1 MALLKTN
8 TGIGTTN
15 PTSALHVIGDV
26 LVTGVVT
33 ATTFNGNINAGV
45 GTITTFTSTNSTITN
60 LTNTRLTSG
69 IGTIN
74 NVISNFN
81 NTGVG
86 TVNILNTGIGTIN
99 NLNSTILNVSG
110 VGSIATLYSPT
121 ANINVGVIT
130 DLTNTRFTSGVSTI
144 TDLTNTRLTS
154 GVGTITNLTGTN
166 ATLTRIDSTHINAGI
181 VTANQ
186 LSTGASGVG
195 ININNNS
202 ITGPSS
208 IVIDPAGVGDNT
220 GAVRIKGD
228 LYVDGDQFY
237 VNSGT
242 IELAD
247 LRVGIATTVGS
258 NMLLDGGG
266 IGIGSTNILKT
277 FTYNYASDSLKSSE
291 NLDIAV
297 GKTYKIDGTDVL
309 SSNTLGSGVIYSSL
323 QYLGTL
329 NNLNVSGL
337 STLPTLVGT
346 YATITEIDNVRFLS
360 GISSITDLYA
370 SNGYINVGIVTN
382 ISGTNLNYTGVG
394 TIATLNSTQTNLTNL
409 NVSGISTLADIR
421 AQRVTVTGI
430 VTANSFRP
438 TSGYIQA
445 ADGTNSFYI
454 YNTTGN
460 VSFQGTIGVNQINNG
475 GGFQVITFNHIDTRL
490 TGNLNVAGV
499 TTSSVFNGNIYSLGV
514 STFRNGPVLIGT
526 GSSTG
531 TPSQRLQVADGVY
544 ISGNLG
550 VGVTNPSSKLHI
562 DGDEL
567 VTGVIT
573 ATTFNGQIN
582 AGVSTLGIST
592 AINLT
597 TQQLIVS
604 GLSTFVGVATFQN
617 DVYINGDL
625 YVTDDLVLDEL
636 TAHNINITGVGTI
649 FNLIS
654 TAATI
659 ATFDSTTSTITDLSN
674 TRLTSG
680 IATITDLNV
689 TNSTFNNLNTTNLNT
704 VTGVVTT
711 ISGTNV
717 TYTNSDFINLN
728 ADYGYIDVGIVTA
741 ITGTYLNYTGVG
753 TVTTFDSDTASINN
767 LSSDYINVGVAT
779 ATILSSG
786 IGTITDLNNT
796 LLNVSGV
803 ATITTLNSTNLT
815 STNSDFTNLNADI
828 ANIDVGIVT
837 DISGTN
843 LTYTGVGTIATLD
856 TTNGTIDYLTNT
868 DLTVSGI
875 ATIQNLDVQGE
886 FDVYDATATFHN
898 DVFIAGNLSIGGT
911 ATAIIAQDLR
921 VLDKE
926 ITLGITT
933 DAFNNDVS
941 NDVTAN
947 HGGISI
953 ASTVG
958 YPLVDLTLAGFSSLP
973 KTYKQL
979 MWVAANS
986 YGVGTTDAWMFNYA
1000 VGVGSTQVPNNVRLA
1015 VGNVQITDKQINAD
1029 TLEVSRLTSGIA
1041 TITGADIGNLHSN
1054 NIYSQTGVVTDI
1066 SGTRLNYTGVGTIT
1080 TFNST
1085 NASITSLDLQRLTVA
1100 GISTFTNGPVLI
1112 GSGSQTGTFNQTLQV
1127 TGGAY
1132 ISTYVGIG
1140 YTNPFSNLAIYDSNG
1155 SWISLV
1161 DPGQSSSAF
1170 ENNNGTLYIRAE
1182 QGAGNSRIVFQTGTS
1197 NYEQRPSVSGSDR
1210 VEIDSLG
1217 NLLVNMGTPT
1227 GVSNQ
1232 RLQVTGG
1239 AYVSGN
1245 TGIGISTPTSKLQ
1258 VQGDVLVS
1266 GVVTATTFYG
1276 NFYGTGISTIGI
1288 LDTQNLNVTGIIT
1301 GGSFYID
1308 GTQVISNSRELQN
1321 IVSLDSI
1328 TTATIEAAIAN
1339 APNDFETLNVSGV
1352 STFVNGPVQIGSGTS
1367 TGTASQR
1374 LQVTG
1379 GGYVSDNFGI
1389 GVTNPTSKLQV
1400 QGDVLVS
1407 GVVTATTFNGQINS
1421 GVATITTLSGTNVT
1435 YTNSDFTNLNA
1446 DYGYIDVGIVT
1457 DLTNTRLTSGIAT
1470 ITTLNSTQSNL
1481 TNINSTGIST
1491 LNILQANTLQV
1502 SGIATFQDNV
1512 YLGINDVLNI
1522 GGANYLKLFHD
1533 GGSAYIDNDTGILYY
1548 NSGQHFF
1555 QNAAGTEVLA
1565 SFTGDGGA
1573 SLYFDNSKKL
1583 ETVGT
1588 GVTVTGT
1595 LYAQNLST
1603 GDSGVGININNN
1615 SITGPSSIV
1624 IDPAAVGDDT
1634 GAVRIK
1640 GDLYVDGTQFI
1651 VNSSTIELADLRVG
1665 IATTVGSNLLLDGGG
1680 IGIGSANI
1688 LKTFTYNYSSD
1699 SLKSSEN
1706 IDLASGKTYKI
1717 NGVDVLSSTTLG
1729 SGVVNSSLTSVGTL
1743 TQLNVAGVGTIPTLN
1758 STNANLKDILSERVT
1773 VSGIVTAN
1781 SFRPSSGYIQAADG
1795 TNSFYIYNSTGNVAF
1810 QGNINVN
1817 QINNGGGYQVI
1828 TFNNID
1834 TRLTGNLDI
1843 AGVTTSSVFNGNVY
1857 SLGVS
1862 TFRNGPLLIG
1872 SGTSTGT
1879 LNQPLQV
1886 TGGGYISTNL
1896 GIGSTN
1902 PQYLLDVNGD
1912 INFNGLLYQN
1922 NQPFIASRWSAG
1934 TGSDIYRL
1942 SQVGIGTTNPEYNL
1956 DVLGDVRIRGGL
1968 YDNLNNSAG
1977 LLNYVV
1983 VADGFGGWSWQPVT
1997 SAGAGTLDGIE
2008 VRDQGNVVGT
2018 SGSITTLDFRSVET
2032 NNIVVTGY
2040 AGGSIATITLSDEP
2054 IFATLGVL
2062 KSSGLGIA
2070 TANTLQVSGIAT
2082 FTNGP
2087 VIIGSGSS
2095 TGTASQPLQV
2105 TGGAYVSGNLGIG
2118 TTNSQAK
2125 LQLNGTALITG
2136 APTNDFTLANTA
2148 VIKKPS
2154 LVISSGV
2161 AYTHTGSYENI
2172 SPLQIEATYSPS
2184 NIGSGY
2190 FYSQR
2195 FDTDLSPTASTGN
2208 YQYGLYNAVY
2218 RNNAS
2223 DDYGFDTVFG
2233 VSNYYQ
2239 QGNNLGSSAY
2249 TNKVYGLYNTLDN
2262 RKGNV
2267 NQYYG
2272 VYNFVQHGSDGSSP
2286 TNSSYSFGVYNDV
2299 RVGPNDIVDNL
2310 YGSYDSVSVSTGG
2323 TVTNY
2328 YGVYLD
2334 TLSTHNIINN
2344 WSIYS
2349 PNNASKMYHQGSIG
2363 IGTTNP
2369 QYKLDV
2375 YGDLNFNGTLYQN
2388 GIKFTSGIG
2397 IGSTSVNPISGVITP
2412 EARIGIGFTDINF
2425 VGTGL
2430 SITGYG
2436 STVVIDFGNIAAGS
2450 GGAVSISTVSP
2461 GISTA
2466 AGNLWWDST
2475 VGDLKIYYNDGNS
2488 AQWVDANGGSSV
2500 VTISESAPP
2509 GALNGDLWWDSTYG
2523 ILKVYYDDGS
2533 SSQWVDANSGAYI
2546 NYWIGTSAGIHT
2558 TGNVGVG
2565 TTIPTEKLQVDGYLS
2580 IDGNTSYGTATKIT
2594 SSTSSVGIHSALPV
2608 ASYRSVEYTIQAT
2621 EGTNFHT
2628 TKILALHDGSTAYH
2642 TEYGTIFNNVGIST
2656 YDVDVSGGNIR
2667 LIATPA
2673 SSSTTNFKI
2682 TFNAIKV

>member
-33 ATTFNGNINAGV
+33 ATTFNGDINAGI

-110 VGSIATLYSPT
+110 VGSISTLYSPT

-154 GVGTITNLTGTN
+154 GVGTITDLTGTN
-166 ATLTRIDSTHINAGI
+166 ATLTRINSTHINAGI

-208 IVIDPAGVGDNT
+208 IVIDPAAVGDDT

-228 LYVDGDQFY
+228 LYVDGTEFV

-291 NLDIAV
+291 NLDIALS
-297 GKTYKIDGTDVL
+297 KTYKIDGTDVL

-346 YATITEIDNVRFLS
+346 YATITEINNTRFLS

-370 SNGYINVGIVTN
+370 SNGYINVGVVTDLTNTRLTSGISTITNLDVTREVVGISTITDLYVSNGYINVGVVTDLTNTRFTSGISSITDLYASNGYINVGVVTDLTNTRLSSGIATITTLNSSTGNINNLTNNLLNTGIGSVSTLYSTNAYINSGIVTD
-382 ISGTNLNYTGVG
+382 ISGTRLNYTGVG
-394 TIATLNSTQTNLTNL
+394 TITTLDSSTGTINNLTNNLLNSGIGSIATFYSSNSYINVGVVTDITNTRFTSGIATITTLDGTHVNLTDL
-409 NVSGISTLADIR
+409 NVSGISTQNIVRASTLDVSGIGTIATINSTNIVSTNSDFTNLNADNGYI
-421 AQRVTVTGI
+421 VTGI
-430 VTANSFRP
+430 ITEISNS
-438 TSGYIQA
+438 
-445 ADGTNSFYI
+445 
-454 YNTTGN
+454 
-460 VSFQGTIGVNQINNG
+460 
-475 GGFQVITFNHIDTRL
+475 
-490 TGNLNVAGV
+490 
-499 TTSSVFNGNIYSLGV
+499 
-514 STFRNGPVLIGT
+514 
-526 GSSTG
+526 
-531 TPSQRLQVADGVY
+531 
-544 ISGNLG
+544 
-550 VGVTNPSSKLHI
+550 
-562 DGDEL
+562 
-567 VTGVIT
+567 
-573 ATTFNGQIN
+573 
-582 AGVSTLGIST
+582 
-592 AINLT
+592 
-597 TQQLIVS
+597 
-604 GLSTFVGVATFQN
+604 
-617 DVYINGDL
+617 
-625 YVTDDLVLDEL
+625 
-636 TAHNINITGVGTI
+636 
-649 FNLIS
+649 
-654 TAATI
+654 
-659 ATFDSTTSTITDLSN
+659 
-674 TRLTSG
+674 RLTSG
-680 IATITDLNV
+680 IATITSLNA
-689 TNSTFNNLNTTNLNT
+689 TT
-704 VTGVVTT
+704 GSITT
-711 ISGTNV
+711 LSGTNV
-717 TYTNSDFINLN
+717 TYTNSDFVNLN
-728 ADYGYIDVGIVTA
+728 ADNANIDVGIVTA

-753 TVTTFDSDTASINN
+753 TITTLDSDTASINN
-767 LSSDYINVGVAT
+767 LSSDYINVGIAT
-779 ATILSSG
+779 ANILSSG

-796 LLNVSGV
+796 LLSVSGV

-837 DISGTN
+837 DISGTRLN
-843 LTYTGVGTIATLD
+843 YTGVGTIATLD
-856 TTNGTIDYLTNT
+856 TTNATIDYLTNT

-886 FDVYDATATFHN
+886 FDVYDTTATFHN
-898 DVFIAGNLSIGGT
+898 NVFIAGNLSIGGT
-911 ATAIIAQDLR
+911 TTAITAQDLR

-926 ITLGITT
+926 IVLGVTT

-941 NDVTAN
+941 TDTTAS
-947 HGGISI
+947 HGGIAI
-953 ASTVG
+953 ASTEG
-958 YPLVDLTLAGFSSLP
+958 YPLVDLALAGFSSLP
-973 KTYKQL
+973 ATYKQL
-979 MWVAANS
+979 MWVAKNS
-986 YGVGTTDAWMFNYA
+986 YGVGTTDAWLFNYA
-1000 VGVGSTQVPNNVRLA
+1000 VGIGSTQVPNDVRLA
-1015 VGNVQITDKQINAD
+1015 VGNVQITDKQINTD

-1112 GSGSQTGTFNQTLQV
+1112 GSGSQTGTLNQKLQV

-1155 SWISLV
+1155 AWISLV
-1161 DPGQSSSAF
+1161 DPGQSSSAI

-1182 QGAGNSRIVFQTGTS
+1182 QGAGNSRIIFQTGTS

-1245 TGIGISTPTSKLQ
+1245 TGIGLSTPTSRLQ

-1276 NFYGTGISTIGI
+1276 NFYGTGISTISI
-1288 LDTQNLNVTGIIT
+1288 LDTQNLNVSGIIT
-1301 GGSFYID
+1301 GGSYYVD

-1321 IVSLDSI
+1321 IVSLDTV

-1339 APNDFETLNVSGV
+1339 APNDFQSLNVAGV
-1352 STFVNGPVQIGSGTS
+1352 STFVNGPVFIGSGTT

-1379 GGYVSDNFGI
+1379 GGYVSDNFGV

-1400 QGDVLVS
+1400 QGDASVS

-1421 GVATITTLSGTNVT
+1421 GLATITTLNA
-1435 YTNSDFTNLNA
+1435 TNSTLTNLNSTN
-1446 DYGYIDVGIVT
+1446 GYIVSGIIT

-1533 GGSAYIDNDTGILYY
+1533 GGAGYIDNDTGILYY

-1555 QNAAGTEVLA
+1555 QNAAGNEVLA

-1573 SLYFDNSKKL
+1573 SLYFDNAKKL
-1583 ETVGT
+1583 ETIGT

-1595 LYAQNLST
+1595 LHAQNLST
-1603 GDSGVGININNN
+1603 GASGIGINISNNT
-1615 SITGPSSIV
+1615 ITGPSIIIV
-1624 IDPAAVGDDT
+1624 DPAAVGDDT

-1640 GDLYVDGTQFI
+1640 GDLYVDGTEFI
-1651 VNSSTIELADLRVG
+1651 VNSTTIDLADLRVG

-1680 IGIGSANI
+1680 IGIGSTNI

-1706 IDLASGKTYKI
+1706 LDIALGKTYKI

-1758 STNANLKDILSERVT
+1758 SKNADLKDITSERVT

-1795 TNSFYIYNSTGNVAF
+1795 TNSFYIYDTTGNVAF
-1810 QGNINVN
+1810 QGTIGVG
-1817 QINNGGGYQVI
+1817 QINNAGGYQVI

-1843 AGVTTSSVFNGNVY
+1843 AGVTTSSVFNGNIY

-1862 TFRNGPLLIG
+1862 TFSNGPVLIG

-1879 LNQPLQV
+1879 INQPLQV

-1934 TGSDIYRL
+1934 LGNDIYRM
-1942 SQVGIGTTNPEYNL
+1942 SQVGIGTTNPEYDL
-1956 DVLGDVRIRGGL
+1956 DILGDVRIRGGL

-1977 LLNYVV
+1977 LLDYVV

-1997 SAGAGTLDGIE
+1997 AAGAGTLDGIE

-2032 NNIVVTGY
+2032 SNIVVSGY

-2082 FTNGP
+2082 FINGP

-2223 DDYGFDTVFG
+2223 DDYGFDTVYG

-2249 TNKVYGLYNTLDN
+2249 TNKVYGLSNTLDN

-2397 IGSTSVNPISGVITP
+2397 IGSTSVNPVSGVITP
-2412 EARIGIGFTDINF
+2412 GARIGIGFTDINF

-2430 SITGYG
+2430 SVTGYG
-2436 STVVIDFGNIAAGS
+2436 STVVIDLGNL
-2450 GGAVSISTVSP
+2450 GGTTVSISTVSP

-2523 ILKVYYDDGS
+2523 ILKVYYDDGT

-2546 NYWIGTSAGIHT
+2546 NYWIGTNAGIHT

-2580 IDGNTSYGTATKIT
+2580 IDGNTSYGTKTATT
-2594 SSTSSVGIHSALPV
+2594 SSTSPVGIHSAL
-2608 ASYRSVEYTIQAT
+2608 AISTYRSVEYTIQAT

-2667 LIATPA
+2667 LLATPA

>member
-1 MALLKTN
+1 MALLRTN

-309 SSNTLGSGVIYSSL
+309 SSNTLGSGVVYSSL

-346 YATITEIDNVRFLS
+346 YATITEINNTRFLS
-360 GISSITDLYA
+360 GISSITNLYASNGYINVGVVTDLTNTRLTSGIATITNLDVTREVVGTSTITDLYA
-370 SNGYINVGIVTN
+370 SNGYINVGVVTDLTNTRLSSGIATITTLNSSTGTINNLTNNLLNSGIGSIATLYSTNAYINSGIVTN

-409 NVSGISTLADIR
+409 NVSGISTFDGAIDANGGATIDNI
-421 AQRVTVTGI
+421 QIGITNDNTIDTVTGNL
-430 VTANSFRP
+430 TLDS
-438 TSGYIQA
+438 
-445 ADGTNSFYI
+445 
-454 YNTTGN
+454 
-460 VSFQGTIGVNQINNG
+460 NG
-475 GGFQVITFNHIDTRL
+475 GTVNVNDNL
-490 TGNLNVAGV
+490 TVTDV
-499 TTSSVFNGNIYSLGV
+499 TTSTGGFVINAFGPTALYRVVDGAFTAGIGYTNNQGLLSISNWDDVAIRVNDTETAAYFN
-514 STFRNGPVLIGT
+514 RNGSAELYYDNIKKFETT
-526 GSSTG
+526 G
-531 TPSQRLQVADGVY
+531 Y
-544 ISGNLG
+544 
-550 VGVTNPSSKLHI
+550 GVTVY
-562 DGDEL
+562 D
-567 VTGVIT
+567 
-573 ATTFNGQIN
+573 
-582 AGVSTLGIST
+582 TLQT
-592 AINLT
+592 P
-597 TQQLIVS
+597 QLNV
-604 GLSTFVGVATFQN
+604 
-617 DVYINGDL
+617 
-625 YVTDDLVLDEL
+625 
-636 TAHNINITGVGTI
+636 TGVGTI
-649 FNLIS
+649 ANLVATNSDFINLNADNGYIVTGIITEIS
-654 TAATI
+654 N
-659 ATFDSTTSTITDLSN
+659 S
-674 TRLTSG
+674 RLTSG
-680 IATITDLNV
+680 IATITTLNA
-689 TNSTFNNLNTTNLNT
+689 TTGSITSL
-704 VTGVVTT
+704 
-711 ISGTNV
+711 SGTNV
-717 TYTNSDFINLN
+717 TYTNSDFTNLN
-728 ADYGYIDVGIVTA
+728 ANYGYIDVGIVTA

-753 TVTTFDSDTASINN
+753 TVTTFDSDTATINN

-779 ATILSSG
+779 ATILNSG
-786 IGTITDLNNT
+786 IGTITDLNNI

-815 STNSDFTNLNADI
+815 SVNSDFTNLNADYGY
-828 ANIDVGIVT
+828 IDVGIVT

-843 LTYTGVGTIATLD
+843 LNYTGVGTIATLD
-856 TTNGTIDYLTNT
+856 TTNATIDYITNT

-875 ATIQNLDVQGE
+875 ATIQNLNVQSG
-886 FDVYDATATFHN
+886 FDVYDTTATFHN
-898 DVFIAGNLSIGGT
+898 NVYIAGNLSIGGT

-1533 GGSAYIDNDTGILYY
+1533 GGAAYIDNDTGILYY

-1565 SFTGDGGA
+1565 SFTADGGA

-1595 LYAQNLST
+1595 VYAQNFST
-1603 GDSGVGININNN
+1603 GSPSIGINISNN

-1624 IDPAAVGDDT
+1624 IDPAAIGDDT

-1651 VNSSTIELADLRVG
+1651 VNSSTIDLADLRVG

-1680 IGIGSANI
+1680 IGIGSANV

-1706 IDLASGKTYKI
+1706 LDLASGRVYKI
-1717 NGVDVLSSTTLG
+1717 DGTEVLSSTTLG

-1758 STNANLKDILSERVT
+1758 STNSTLTNINSTGISTLADIRAERVT

-1810 QGNINVN
+1810 QGTIGVG
-1817 QINNGGGYQVI
+1817 QINNAAGYQVI

-1862 TFRNGPLLIG
+1862 TFANGPVLIG
-1872 SGTSTGT
+1872 SGTSTGSF
-1879 LNQPLQV
+1879 NQPLQV

-1934 TGSDIYRL
+1934 LGNDIYRM
-1942 SQVGIGTTNPEYNL
+1942 SQVGIGTTNPIYDL

-1977 LLNYVV
+1977 LTNYVV
-1983 VADGFGGWSWQPVT
+1983 VADGVGGWSWQPVT

-2032 NNIVVTGY
+2032 SNIVVSGY

-2054 IFATLGVL
+2054 IFSTLGVL

-2070 TANTLQVSGIAT
+2070 TANTLQVSGISTLGITTVTDLTAQSINSSGIVTSGSLYISGTQVISSARELQNIVSLDAVTTATIEAAIAIAPNDFSTLNVSGVST

-2087 VIIGSGSS
+2087 VLIGSGTS
-2095 TGTASQPLQV
+2095 TGTALQPLQV
-2105 TGGAYVSGNLGIG
+2105 TGGGYVSG
-2118 TTNSQAK
+2118 
-2125 LQLNGTALITG
+2125 
-2136 APTNDFTLANTA
+2136 
-2148 VIKKPS
+2148 S
-2154 LVISSGV
+2154 L
-2161 AYTHTGSYENI
+2161 
-2172 SPLQIEATYSPS
+2172 
-2184 NIGSGY
+2184 
-2190 FYSQR
+2190 
-2195 FDTDLSPTASTGN
+2195 
-2208 YQYGLYNAVY
+2208 
-2218 RNNAS
+2218 
-2223 DDYGFDTVFG
+2223 
-2233 VSNYYQ
+2233 
-2239 QGNNLGSSAY
+2239 
-2249 TNKVYGLYNTLDN
+2249 
-2262 RKGNV
+2262 
-2267 NQYYG
+2267 
-2272 VYNFVQHGSDGSSP
+2272 
-2286 TNSSYSFGVYNDV
+2286 
-2299 RVGPNDIVDNL
+2299 
-2310 YGSYDSVSVSTGG
+2310 
-2323 TVTNY
+2323 
-2328 YGVYLD
+2328 
-2334 TLSTHNIINN
+2334 
-2344 WSIYS
+2344 
-2349 PNNASKMYHQGSIG
+2349 G

-2375 YGDLNFNGTLYQN
+2375 AGDLNFNGNLYQN
-2388 GIKFTSGIG
+2388 GTKFTSGIG
-2397 IGSTSVNPISGVITP
+2397 IGSTATNPLSGVITP
-2412 EARIGIGFTDINF
+2412 AARIGIGFTDINF

-2450 GGAVSISTVSP
+2450 GGASVSISTVSP

-2500 VTISESAPP
+2500 VTISESAPA

-2523 ILKVYYDDGS
+2523 ILKVYYDDGT

-2565 TTIPTEKLQVDGYLS
+2565 TTIPNEKLQVDGYLS
-2580 IDGNTSYGTATKIT
+2580 IDNNVSYGTTIATT
-2594 SSTSSVGIHSALPV
+2594 SSTSQVGIHSALPI
-2608 ASYRSVEYTIQAT
+2608 ATYRSVEYTIQAT
-2621 EGTNFHT
+2621 QGTNFHT
-2628 TKILALHDGSTAYH
+2628 TKIIALHDGSLAYP
-2642 TEYGTIFNNVGIST
+2642 TEYGSVFNTAAVAT

-2667 LIATPA
+2667 LLATPA
-2673 SSSTTNFKI
+2673 SSSATTYKI
-2682 TFNAIKV
+2682 VFDAIKV

>member
-1 MALLKTN
+1 MALLRTN

-33 ATTFNGNINAGV
+33 ATTFNGDINAGI
-45 GTITTFTSTNSTITN
+45 GTITN

-81 NTGVG
+81 TTGVG

-99 NLNSTILNVSG
+99 NLNSTTLNVSG

-154 GVGTITNLTGTN
+154 GIGTITDLTGTN

-309 SSNTLGSGVIYSSL
+309 SSNTLGSGVVYSSL

-346 YATITEIDNVRFLS
+346 YATITEINNTRFLS
-360 GISSITDLYA
+360 GISSITNLYASNGYINVGVVTDLTNTRLTSGIATITNLDVTREVVGTSTITDLYA
-370 SNGYINVGIVTN
+370 SNGYINVGVVTDLTNTRLTSGIATITDLYASNGYINVGVVTDLTNTRLSSGIATITTLNSSTGTINNLTNNLLNTGIGSIGTLYSTNVYINSGIVTN

-394 TIATLNSTQTNLTNL
+394 TIATL
-409 NVSGISTLADIR
+409 D
-421 AQRVTVTGI
+421 
-430 VTANSFRP
+430 
-438 TSGYIQA
+438 
-445 ADGTNSFYI
+445 
-454 YNTTGN
+454 
-460 VSFQGTIGVNQINNG
+460 
-475 GGFQVITFNHIDTRL
+475 
-490 TGNLNVAGV
+490 
-499 TTSSVFNGNIYSLGV
+499 
-514 STFRNGPVLIGT
+514 
-526 GSSTG
+526 SSTG
-531 TPSQRLQVADGVY
+531 TINNLTNNLLNSGIGSIATFYSSNSY
-544 ISGNLG
+544 IN
-550 VGVTNPSSKLHI
+550 V
-562 DGDEL
+562 
-567 VTGVIT
+567 GVIT
-573 ATTFNGQIN
+573 D
-582 AGVSTLGIST
+582 
-592 AINLT
+592 LT
-597 TQQLIVS
+597 
-604 GLSTFVGVATFQN
+604 
-617 DVYINGDL
+617 
-625 YVTDDLVLDEL
+625 
-636 TAHNINITGVGTI
+636 
-649 FNLIS
+649 
-654 TAATI
+654 
-659 ATFDSTTSTITDLSN
+659 N

-680 IATITDLNV
+680 IATITTLDGTHVNLTDLNV
-689 TNSTFNNLNTTNLNT
+689 SGISTQNIVRASTLNVSGVGTITTINSTNIVSTNSDFTNLNADNGYI
-704 VTGVVTT
+704 VTGIITDISNSRLTSGIATITT
-711 ISGTNV
+711 LDATTGSITTLSGTNV
-717 TYTNSDFINLN
+717 TYTNSDFTNLN
-728 ADYGYIDVGIVTA
+728 ADNANIDVGIVTA

-753 TVTTFDSDTASINN
+753 TVTTFDGDTATINN

-779 ATILSSG
+779 ATILNSG

-796 LLNVSGV
+796 LLNVSGI
-803 ATITTLNSTNLT
+803 ATITTLNVTNLT
-815 STNSDFTNLNADI
+815 STNSDFTNLNAEI

-837 DISGTN
+837 DISGTRLN
-843 LTYTGVGTIATLD
+843 YTGVGTIATLD
-856 TTNGTIDYLTNT
+856 TTNATIDYLTNT

-875 ATIQNLDVQGE
+875 ATIQNLDVQGD
-886 FDVYDATATFHN
+886 FNVYDATATFYN
-898 DVFIAGNLSIGGT
+898 NVFIAGNLSIGGT
-911 ATAIIAQDLR
+911 TSVITAEDLR
-921 VLDKE
+921 VIDKE
-926 ITLGITT
+926 IILGITT
-933 DAFNNDVS
+933 NALNQDVS
-941 NDVTAN
+941 TDTTAS
-947 HGGISI
+947 HGGIAI
-953 ASTVG
+953 ASTEG
-958 YPLVDLTLAGFSSLP
+958 YPLVDLALVGFSSLP
-973 KTYKQL
+973 ATYKQL
-979 MWVAANS
+979 MWVAKNS

-1000 VGVGSTQVPNNVRLA
+1000 VGIGSTLVPNNVRLA

-1029 TLEVSRLTSGIA
+1029 TLEVLRLSSGIA

-1054 NIYSQTGVVTDI
+1054 NIYSQTGFVTDI

-1085 NASITSLDLQRLTVA
+1085 DASITSLDLQRLTVS
-1100 GISTFTNGPVLI
+1100 GISTFTSGPVLI
-1112 GSGSQTGTFNQTLQV
+1112 GSGSQTGTLNQKLQV

-1140 YTNPFSNLAIYDSNG
+1140 YTNPFSNLAIYDDNG
-1155 SWISLV
+1155 AWISLV
-1161 DPGQSSSAF
+1161 DPGQSSSAI

-1182 QGAGNSRIVFQTGTS
+1182 QGAGNSRIIFQTGTS
-1197 NYEQRPSVSGSDR
+1197 NYEQKPSVSGSDR
-1210 VEIDSLG
+1210 VEIDNLG

-1232 RLQVTGG
+1232 KLQVTGG
-1239 AYVSGN
+1239 GYISGN
-1245 TGIGISTPTSKLQ
+1245 TGIGISTPTSRLQ

-1288 LDTQNLNVTGIIT
+1288 LDAQNLSVSGIIT
-1301 GGSFYID
+1301 GGSYYVD

-1321 IVSLDSI
+1321 IVSLDTI
-1328 TTATIEAAIAN
+1328 TTATIEAAISN
-1339 APNDFETLNVSGV
+1339 APNDFQTLNVAGV

-1367 TGTASQR
+1367 TGTAAQR

-1379 GGYVSDNFGI
+1379 GGYVSGNFGV

-1421 GVATITTLSGTNVT
+1421 GLGTITTLSGTNLT

-1533 GGSAYIDNDTGILYY
+1533 GGAGYIDNDTGILYY

-1565 SFTGDGGA
+1565 SFTADGGA

-1595 LYAQNLST
+1595 VYAQNFST
-1603 GDSGVGININNN
+1603 GSPSIGINISNN

-1624 IDPAAVGDDT
+1624 IDPAAIGDDT

-1651 VNSSTIELADLRVG
+1651 VNSSTIDLADLRVG

-1680 IGIGSANI
+1680 IGIGSANV

-1706 IDLASGKTYKI
+1706 LDLASGRVYKI
-1717 NGVDVLSSTTLG
+1717 DGTEVLSSTTLG

-1758 STNANLKDILSERVT
+1758 SANADLKDITSERVT

-1795 TNSFYIYNSTGNVAF
+1795 TNSLYIYNSTGNVAF
-1810 QGNINVN
+1810 QGTIGVG
-1817 QINNGGGYQVI
+1817 QINNASGFQVI

-1862 TFRNGPLLIG
+1862 TFRNGPVLIG
-1872 SGTSTGT
+1872 SGTSTGSF
-1879 LNQPLQV
+1879 NQPLQV

-1934 TGSDIYRL
+1934 LGNDIYRM

-1977 LLNYVV
+1977 LLDYVV

-1997 SAGAGTLDGIE
+1997 AAGAGTLDGIE

-2018 SGSITTLDFRSVET
+2018 SGSITTLDFRSIET
-2032 NNIVVTGY
+2032 SNIVVSGY
-2040 AGGSIATITLSDEP
+2040 AGGNIATITLSDEP

-2070 TANTLQVSGIAT
+2070 TANTLQVSGISTLGNLIVSGIST
-2082 FTNGP
+2082 FQSSIYLGDNDFAYFGDSNDLYIGHNGSVSAIADAGTGDLYIAGDNSLIITDLSYAENKAKFNTNGS
-2087 VIIGSGSS
+2087 VELYYDNSKKFETSGVGVTVYGDAVVNGGTILIGSGTS
-2095 TGTASQPLQV
+2095 TGTATQTLQV
-2105 TGGAYVSGNLGIG
+2105 TGGGYVSG
-2118 TTNSQAK
+2118 
-2125 LQLNGTALITG
+2125 
-2136 APTNDFTLANTA
+2136 
-2148 VIKKPS
+2148 S
-2154 LVISSGV
+2154 L
-2161 AYTHTGSYENI
+2161 
-2172 SPLQIEATYSPS
+2172 
-2184 NIGSGY
+2184 
-2190 FYSQR
+2190 
-2195 FDTDLSPTASTGN
+2195 
-2208 YQYGLYNAVY
+2208 
-2218 RNNAS
+2218 
-2223 DDYGFDTVFG
+2223 
-2233 VSNYYQ
+2233 
-2239 QGNNLGSSAY
+2239 
-2249 TNKVYGLYNTLDN
+2249 
-2262 RKGNV
+2262 
-2267 NQYYG
+2267 
-2272 VYNFVQHGSDGSSP
+2272 
-2286 TNSSYSFGVYNDV
+2286 
-2299 RVGPNDIVDNL
+2299 
-2310 YGSYDSVSVSTGG
+2310 
-2323 TVTNY
+2323 
-2328 YGVYLD
+2328 
-2334 TLSTHNIINN
+2334 
-2344 WSIYS
+2344 
-2349 PNNASKMYHQGSIG
+2349 G

-2375 YGDLNFNGTLYQN
+2375 AGDLNFNGNLYQN
-2388 GIKFTSGIG
+2388 GTKFTSGIG
-2397 IGSTSVNPISGVITP
+2397 IGSTAVNPLSGVITP
-2412 EARIGIGFTDINF
+2412 TARIGIGFTDINF

-2450 GGAVSISTVSP
+2450 GGASVSISTVSP

-2475 VGDLKIYYNDGNS
+2475 IGDLKIYYNDGNS

-2523 ILKVYYDDGS
+2523 ILKVYYDDGT

-2546 NYWIGTSAGIHT
+2546 NYWIPNPTGIHT

-2565 TTIPTEKLQVDGYLS
+2565 TTIPNEKLQVDGYLS
-2580 IDGNTSYGTATKIT
+2580 IDNNVSYGTTIATT
-2594 SSTSSVGIHSALPV
+2594 SSTSQVGIHSALPI
-2608 ASYRSVEYTIQAT
+2608 ATYRSVEYTIQAT
-2621 EGTNFHT
+2621 QGTNFHT
-2628 TKILALHDGSTAYH
+2628 TKIIALHDGSLAYP
-2642 TEYGTIFNNVGIST
+2642 TEYGSVFNTAAVAT

-2667 LIATPA
+2667 LLATPA
-2673 SSSTTNFKI
+2673 SSSTTTYKI
-2682 TFNAIKV
+2682 VFDAIKV